1 MLYFEEFINEN
12 KKNMVDSEDSF
23 REYAE
28 KYLKKA
34 HGDDY
39 DQDKADKLIDALLKR
54 KKDEKLNYGSLIGI
68 LRKG

>member
-1 MLYFEEFINEN
+1 
-12 KKNMVDSEDSF
+12 
-23 REYAE
+23 
-28 KYLKKA
+28 LKKA

-54 KKDEKLNYGSLIGI
+54 KKDEKLSWGSLIGI